1 MNDEVY
7 RLPRVMYGSIYM
19 SIQTWSSLVYMCV
32 LVFTYW
38 SFLKV
43 DMSKV
48 NLDVIKPWITERI
61 TEILK
66 FEDDVVIEYC
76 FNLLEKN
83 QVCTA
88 PWFGEL
94 LMRCRCMFSV

>member
-1 MNDEVY
+1 MCVCVCVY
-7 RLPRVMYGSIYM
+7 
-19 SIQTWSSLVYMCV
+19 V

-83 QVCTA
+83 QVCTV
-88 PWFGEL
+88 PWFGKL
-94 LMRCRCMFSV
+94 LMRCRCMLSV